1 MRNPFLSFLWF
12 FVHMFVCSSGRLLS
26 CRKKFILSLVFFFG
40 HSFLLTE
47 CQQNCFFC
55 VILSLLDCWKTNSY
69 RKKCNVEA
77 FEVHCFFFLLNQ
89 ACVVSSSKREEHRI
103 PVVVGL
109 VSVSLVPGLI
119 LPSKVTAFLLEH
131 LWVDGQRVVEQGGA
145 FSCALIDV
153 IHFAVMS
160 LYD

>member
-1 MRNPFLSFLWF
+1 
-12 FVHMFVCSSGRLLS
+12 MFVCSSGRLLS

-55 VILSLLDCWKTNSY
+55 VTLSLLDCRKTNSY

-109 VSVSLVPGLI
+109 VSVSLVPGRRN
-119 LPSKVTAFLLEH
+119 AALEH

>member
-1 MRNPFLSFLWF
+1 
-12 FVHMFVCSSGRLLS
+12 
-26 CRKKFILSLVFFFG
+26 
-40 HSFLLTE
+40 
-47 CQQNCFFC
+47 
-55 VILSLLDCWKTNSY
+55 
-69 RKKCNVEA
+69 VEA

-103 PVVVGL
+103 SVVVGL
-109 VSVSLVPGLI
+109 VSVSLFPGRRN
-119 LPSKVTAFLLEH
+119 AALEH

>member
-1 MRNPFLSFLWF
+1 MNPFLSFLWF
-12 FVHMFVCSSGRLLS
+12 FVHTFVCSSGSLLS
-26 CRKKFILSLVFFFG
+26 CRKKYNLSLVFFFG

-47 CQQNCFFC
+47 WQQNSFFS
-55 VILSLLDCWKTNSY
+55 VILSLLDCQKTNSY

-103 PVVVGL
+103 LVVVGL
-109 VSVSLVPGLI
+109 VSVSLVPGRRN
-119 LPSKVTAFLLEH
+119 AALEH
-131 LWVDGQRVVEQGGA
+131 LWVDGQRVVEQCGA

>member
-1 MRNPFLSFLWF
+1 MNPFLSFSGFLCTCLFVPQEACFVAERNSFFLWY
-12 FVHMFVCSSGRLLS
+12 SSLGIPFCLQNVNKTLFS
-26 CRKKFILSLVFFFG
+26 V
-40 HSFLLTE
+40 SF
-47 CQQNCFFC
+47 
-55 VILSLLDCWKTNSY
+55 LSLLDCRKTNSY
-69 RKKCNVEA
+69 RKKCNVKA

-109 VSVSLVPGLI
+109 VSVSLVPGR
-119 LPSKVTAFLLEH
+119 TNAALEH